1 MVETKLNKLTYEDYL
16 KTSDDERW
24 ELLDGEM
31 LMVPGPNTAHQT
43 VKGNIFLHLS
53 LYVREKELGKVFVA
67 PFDVIL
73 SLRDVVQPD
82 VLFIADNQRSILT
95 DANVKGAPALVVEV
109 TSPSTGARDRAV
121 KRNIYAEHGVCEY
134 WLADPD
140 TKTVSVMVS
149 EGDEFREVGV
159 YSPDDSL
166 VSPALPGLALQ
177 IRDVFADS

>member
-24 ELLDGEM
+24 ELLDGEL

-43 VKGNIFLHLS
+43 VTGNIFLHLS
-53 LYVREKELGKVFVA
+53 LFVREKGLGRVFVA

-73 SLRDVVQPD
+73 STHNVVQPD
-82 VLFIADNQRSILT
+82 VLFIPNNQRSILT
-95 DANVKGAPALVVEV
+95 DANVKGSPALVIEV

-121 KRNIYAEHGVCEY
+121 KRNIYANHGVGEY

-140 TKTVSVMVS
+140 TSTVSVMVS
-149 EGDEFREVGV
+149 EGEEFQEVGV
-159 YSPDDSL
+159 YGPGDIL
-166 VSPALPGLALQ
+166 TSPALPGLALEVRE
-177 IRDVFADS
+177 IFADS

>member
-1 MVETKLNKLTYEDYL
+1 MVEIKLNKLTYEDYL

-24 ELLDGEM
+24 ELLDGEL

-43 VKGNIFLHLS
+43 VTGNLYWHLRS
-53 LYVREKELGKVFVA
+53 FVQKNGLGRVFAA

-73 SLRDVVQPD
+73 STHNVVQPD
-82 VLFIADNQRSILT
+82 ILFIADNQRSILT

-121 KRNIYAEHGVCEY
+121 KRNIYAEHGVREY

-149 EGDEFREVGV
+149 EVEEFRESDV
-159 YSPDDSL
+159 YGLEDVL
-166 VSPALPGLALQ
+166 TSPALPGLALDV
-177 IRDVFADS
+177 RDIFADS